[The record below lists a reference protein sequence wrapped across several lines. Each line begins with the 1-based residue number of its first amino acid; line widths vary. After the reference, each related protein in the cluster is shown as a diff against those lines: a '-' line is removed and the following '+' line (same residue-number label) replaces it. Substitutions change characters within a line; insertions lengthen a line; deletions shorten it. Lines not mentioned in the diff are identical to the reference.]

1 MTPKFLEPAS
11 QWGGVAADQVSAIA
25 NIGLLITAIITAYLA
40 LQSMRQARDIE
51 QRANRPMMVA
61 EVVAPSEEFE
71 EVGLRVT
78 NVGRTVARNVRVS
91 FDPPLPEPDLER
103 LNARSDSH
111 YYATNMEALRAIF
124 DGRVFLSWTPG
135 MEVDAKYWAAPK
147 GFNPWRPLPDSAE
160 GVPPEQKVVI
170 DFEDEAGNAYRDEY
184 VLDVHTVLGLRFKDS
199 EFKKIRKAIEAVGN
213 YVSSTASEVG
223 RVADYMHSTPEQ
235 LAKEDE
241 ERRERAIHAIEYL
254 RSLKVE
260 SPSTPRRKEREH
272 GPEGT

>member
-91 FDPPLPEPDLER
+91 FDPPLPAPDLER
-103 LNARSDSH
+103 LNARSDSR

-124 DGRVFLSWTPG
+124 DGRLFLTWTPG
-135 MEVDAKYWAAPK
+135 MEVNAKYWAAPK

-160 GVPPEQKVVI
+160 GVPPEQKVII

-184 VLDVHTVLGLRFKDS
+184 VLDIHTVLGLRFKDS
-199 EFKKIRKAIEAVGN
+199 EFKKIRKAIEAVGK
-213 YVSSTASEVG
+213 YLSSTVSEVG

-254 RSLKVE
+254 RSLEVE